1 MQKMVID
8 TLLLPRWLVPVVPH
22 GQVLTD
28 CALAIHDGQIL
39 DICTARS
46 ALDRYQPERQFELP
60 HHLLTPG
67 LINTH
72 GHTAM
77 ALLRGFA
84 DDLPLKVWL
93 EQHIWPAEGQ
103 HVSFDFVR
111 DGTRLAIAEM
121 LAAGTSCFSD
131 MYFYPEAI
139 AEVAHSAGMRAQV
152 CFPILDFPTPWADT
166 VDTAFSKGL
175 KLFDEYRN
183 HSRIQIAFGPH
194 APYTVGDEALGR
206 VATLAAELDAAIQ
219 IHVHETAGEVNDAL
233 SATGQRP
240 LARLAALGLLGPRT
254 QCVHMTQVDGT
265 DQALMAQYGAHVI
278 HCPESNMKLA
288 SGICPV
294 APLLAAGINVALGT
308 DGPAS
313 NNDLSLAGEMKT
325 AALLAKVS
333 SGDPAVLDAHSSLRM
348 ATLNGARAL
357 GIDGLV
363 GSLEKGKQADI
374 AAFDLGELACEPCF
388 DPVSLLVYSDNA
400 KRASH
405 LWVDGQMLL
414 EEHRPTRLDTAQIR
428 QAAQHWQQVI
438 AGSRQQR

>member
-1 MQKMVID
+1 MQKLAID
-8 TLLLPRWLVPVVPH
+8 TLIVPRWLAPVVPQ

-28 CALAIHDGQIL
+28 CALAIHDGRII

-46 ALDRYQPERQFELP
+46 ACERYQPEHRIELP
-60 HHLLTPG
+60 RHLLTPG
-67 LINTH
+67 LINAH
-72 GHTAM
+72 GHAAM

-84 DDLPLKVWL
+84 DDLPLKTWL

-103 HVSFDFVR
+103 HVSYDFVR
-111 DGTRLAIAEM
+111 DGTRLAAAEM
-121 LAAGTSCFSD
+121 LSGGTSCFSD
-131 MYFYPEAI
+131 MYFFPEAV
-139 AEVAHSAGMRAQV
+139 AEVAHASGLRAQI
-152 CFPILDFPTPWADT
+152 CFPILEFPTPWADT

-194 APYTVGDEALGR
+194 APYTVGDEALSR
-206 VATLAAELDAAIQ
+206 TATLAAELDAAIQ

-233 SATGQRP
+233 ANSGQRP
-240 LARLAALGLLGPRT
+240 LTRLAALGLLGPRT
-254 QCVHMTQVDGT
+254 QCVHMTQVNKD
-265 DQALMAQYGAHVI
+265 DQALMGQWGAHVV

-333 SGDPAVLDAHSSLRM
+333 SGDPAVLDAHSCLRM

-357 GIDGLV
+357 GIEGLV

-374 AAFDLGELACEPCF
+374 AAFDLGDLACEPCF

-405 LWVDGQMLL
+405 VWVDGQLL
-414 EEHRPTRLDTAQIR
+414 LDDHRLTTLDEQQIR
-428 QAAQHWQQVI
+428 QASQRWQAAI
-438 AGSRQQR
+438 AGKPQD